1 MNNSQ
6 EILDII
12 MQYITKSG
20 KTSKECLVS
29 CGINTSFL
37 TDWKNNK
44 IKTPAYDKIVK
55 LADFLSIDIGW
66 LFTGEEKSS
75 SLPDDEFEL
84 LTYYKELPEREQMK
98 LIGRASALAEVYKEQ
113 VEELKPPIISI
124 NCSQNRVSAGIGEE
138 LFDYEQWD
146 TVDVIETPVSRKA
159 DFMLIVDGESMSP
172 KFHDGDHVLVRQQP
186 AVELG
191 QIGIFYVDGKGYIK
205 KYDGDYLISL
215 NPDYD
220 DIYIVDKE
228 SRCFGLVLGIAEL
241 AE

>member
-1 MNNSQ
+1 MDIINR
-6 EILDII
+6 ILDILAAKGLK
-12 MQYITKSG
+12 QADLCNYIGIKYNVFTTWKTRGTEPPTK
-20 KTSKECLVS
+20 
-29 CGINTSFL
+29 FL
-37 TDWKNNK
+37 
-44 IKTPAYDKIVK
+44 IQIC
-55 LADFLSIDIGW
+55 DFLDVTPYY
-66 LFTGEEKSS
+66 LLTGKEKSS
-75 SLPDDEFEL
+75 SLPEDELEL

-98 LIGRASALAEVYKEQ
+98 LIGRASALAEVYKDQ
-113 VEELKPPIISI
+113 IEEPKQPIISI

-172 KFHDGDHVLVRQQP
+172 KFHDGDYVLVRQQP

-220 DIYIVDKE
+220 DIYIVDKG

>member
-1 MNNSQ
+1 MDIINR
-6 EILDII
+6 ILDILAAKGLK
-12 MQYITKSG
+12 QADLCNYIGIKYNVFTTWKTRGTEPPTK
-20 KTSKECLVS
+20 
-29 CGINTSFL
+29 FL
-37 TDWKNNK
+37 
-44 IKTPAYDKIVK
+44 IQIC
-55 LADFLSIDIGW
+55 DFLGVTPYY
-66 LFTGEEKSS
+66 LLTGKEKSS
-75 SLPDDEFEL
+75 SLPEDELEL

-98 LIGRASALAEVYKEQ
+98 LIGRASALAEVYKDQ
-113 VEELKPPIISI
+113 IEEPKQPIISI

-172 KFHDGDHVLVRQQP
+172 KFHDGDYVLVRQQP

-220 DIYIVDKE
+220 DIYIVDKG

>member
-1 MNNSQ
+1 MKLPQVLNSLMA
-6 EILDII
+6 ETNVSAYKI
-12 MQYITKSG
+12 
-20 KTSKECLVS
+20 SKET
-29 CGINTSFL
+29 GISDRLIGYWKKGEKMPSAENLL
-37 TDWKNNK
+37 TIANYFGISVDYLLTGEDK
-44 IKTPAYDKIVK
+44 IKPIA
-55 LADFLSIDIGW
+55 
-66 LFTGEEKSS
+66 
-75 SLPDDEFEL
+75 DDELEL
-84 LTYYKELPEREQMK
+84 LKYYKELPDREQQR

-113 VEELKPPIISI
+113 VEEPKPPIISI
-124 NCSQNRVSAGIGEE
+124 SCSQNRVSAGIGEE
-138 LFDYEQWD
+138 LYDYEQWD

-220 DIYIVDKE
+220 DIYIVNKE
-228 SRCFGLVLGIAEL
+228 LRCFGLVLGIAEL

>member
-1 MNNSQ
+1 MNFIQQLKRLLAQNDYSQ
-6 EILDII
+6 AELAR
-12 MQYITKSG
+12 YVG
-20 KTSKECLVS
+20 V
-29 CGINTSFL
+29 
-37 TDWKNNK
+37 KNNTVSDWINKGTSPK
-44 IKTPAYDKIVK
+44 IEHLYRIAEFFNVSHDV
-55 LADFLSIDIGW
+55 LM
-66 LFTGEEKSS
+66 TGESKSS
-75 SLPDDEFEL
+75 PLPDDELEL
-84 LTYYKELPEREQMK
+84 LTYYKELPEREQQR

-113 VEELKPPIISI
+113 VEEPKPPIISI

-205 KYDGDYLISL
+205 KYDGDYLLSL

-220 DIYIVDKE
+220 DIYIVDRDI
-228 SRCFGLVLGIAEL
+228 RCFGLVLGIAEL

>member
-1 MNNSQ
+1 MTISQ
-6 EILDII
+6 RIFLIL
-12 MQYITKSG
+12 
-20 KTSKECLVS
+20 KEKKLKQKELAKRT
-29 CGINTSFL
+29 GISESAIS
-37 TDWKNNK
+37 DWKKKGTN
-44 IKTPAYDKIVK
+44 PAAENISAI
-55 LADFLSIDIGW
+55 ADFLEVS
-66 LFTGEEKSS
+66 LEYLVTGKEKGL
-75 SLPDDEFEL
+75 SLPDDELEL

-113 VEELKPPIISI
+113 IEEPKPPIISI
-124 NCSQNRVSAGIGEE
+124 CCSQNRVSAGIGED

-172 KFHDGDHVLVRQQP
+172 KFHDGDYVLVRQQP

>member
-1 MNNSQ
+1 MFYDNLKQ
-6 EILDII
+6 VCDEKGVK
-12 MQYITKSG
+12 ITPIVA
-20 KTSKECLVS
+20 ECGGAKGS
-29 CGINTSFL
+29 ISN
-37 TDWKNNK
+37 WKNGASPNSDIVAKLAVRLNVSTDTLIFGKENNLSIRLSKDEQELVDYYNKLPPTEK
-44 IKTPAYDKIVK
+44 IKLVARAEAI
-55 LADFLSIDIGW
+55 AD
-66 LFTGEEKSS
+66 
-75 SLPDDEFEL
+75 
-84 LTYYKELPEREQMK
+84 
-98 LIGRASALAEVYKEQ
+98 VYKEQ
-113 VEELKPPIISI
+113 VEEPKPPIISI
-124 NCSQNRVSAGIGEE
+124 SCSQNRVSAGIGEE

-146 TVDVIETPVSRKA
+146 TVDVIETPISRKA

-172 KFHDGDHVLVRQQP
+172 KFHDGDYVLVRQQP

-191 QIGIFYVDGKGYIK
+191 QIGIFYVDGKGYVK

>member
-1 MNNSQ
+1 MTISQ
-6 EILDII
+6 RIFLIL
-12 MQYITKSG
+12 
-20 KTSKECLVS
+20 KEKKLKQKELAKRT
-29 CGINTSFL
+29 GISESAIS
-37 TDWKNNK
+37 DWKKKGTN
-44 IKTPAYDKIVK
+44 PAAENISAI
-55 LADFLSIDIGW
+55 ADFLEVS
-66 LFTGEEKSS
+66 LEYLVTGKEKSL
-75 SLPDDEFEL
+75 SLPDDELEL

-113 VEELKPPIISI
+113 VEEPKPPIISI
-124 NCSQNRVSAGIGEE
+124 SCSQNRVSAGIGEE

-220 DIYIVDKE
+220 DIYIVNKE
-228 SRCFGLVLGIAEL
+228 LRCFGLVLGIAEL